1 MLAGRT
7 DFVNVIRTCKAVNSA
22 VGYLGIHHALLKSR
36 FVYLLP
42 LAPQQAVDFLCIA
55 DPCVL
60 WKQPVKF
67 ADVLPDLVGGQII
80 GVPRYNLIVQ
90 DHCVL

>member
-55 DPCVL
+55 DPCIL
-60 WKQPVKF
+60 WKQAIEF
-67 ADVLPDLVGGQII
+67 TDVLPGFIGG
-80 GVPRYNLIVQ
+80 
-90 DHCVL
+90 